1 MTNLGIDYPTQVS
14 PIKKLNPH
22 SASHNYFDPSDFA
35 SGLSC
40 GYEVCGVTGNVK
52 QFAISG
58 PGQINTDAGVEKD
71 TKVKEGMSFNV
82 RIEMFNV
89 FNHANFT
96 NVNGNANSGAQFG
109 TATNTAAGRIGQLS
123 GKFIF

>member
-1 MTNLGIDYPTQVS
+1 
-14 PIKKLNPH
+14 
-22 SASHNYFDPSDFA
+22 
-35 SGLSC
+35 
-40 GYEVCGVTGNVK
+40 VTGNVK